1 MGYPSFTELIKARKS
16 ANNFKEGVEI
26 SKEEFD
32 EIFKLLALQP
42 SCFNLQHARY
52 LVIRDKEMKELFR
65 DKACPQYKVH
75 TASAAVLVFGD
86 KMAYKDVE
94 KIYEPMKQLG
104 MMDQV
109 AYSRMVQDTYNLY
122 EGRGETFIRDE
133 AIRNASI
140 SAMMFMLIAKDRGW
154 DTCPMIGFNGDIAKK
169 LFKVPDQFEPA
180 ILITI
185 GIEDPNKKRLR
196 GYRKPVE
203 EFVKYI

>member
-1 MGYPSFTELIKARKS
+1 
-16 ANNFKEGVEI
+16 
-26 SKEEFD
+26 
-32 EIFKLLALQP
+32 
-42 SCFNLQHARY
+42 
-52 LVIRDKEMKELFR
+52 MKELFR

-104 MMDQV
+104 MMDQI
-109 AYSRMVQDTYNLY
+109 AYTRMIEDTYNLY
-122 EGRGETFIRDE
+122 EGRGEAFIRDE

-154 DTCPMIGFNGDIAKK
+154 DTCPMIGFNGEVVKK
-169 LFKVPDQFEPA
+169 LFKVPEQYEPA

-185 GIEDPNKKRLR
+185 GIEDPKKKRLR